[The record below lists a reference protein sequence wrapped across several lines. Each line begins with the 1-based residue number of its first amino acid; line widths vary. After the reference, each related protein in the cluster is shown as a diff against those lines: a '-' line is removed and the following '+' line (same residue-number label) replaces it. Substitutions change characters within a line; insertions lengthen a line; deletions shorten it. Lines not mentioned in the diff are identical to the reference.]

1 MEAPIKRTQLDWDR
15 FFYGMALLAAE
26 QSKDPD
32 RKVGAVLV
40 SADRRQVSPGFNGF
54 PPDVQ
59 DLPSLLADRDFKLAH
74 MVHAEDNCLRQSPFM
89 TTGCTVYVTAFP
101 CLHCAFKLR
110 AAGIRRVVAP
120 RPDLGHHRWGK
131 SWAMSVAVLT
141 NAGIL
146 ITYEVENTKH
156 ETVTG

>member
-1 MEAPIKRTQLDWDR
+1 MEAPIKRTPEDWDK
-15 FFYGMALLAAE
+15 FFYAIAVLAAG

-40 SADRRQVSPGFNGF
+40 SPDRRQVSPGFNGF
-54 PPDVQ
+54 PPDI
-59 DLPSLLADRDFKLAH
+59 DDFPELLADKAFKLEH
-74 MVHAEDNCLRQSPFM
+74 MVHAEDNCLRQAPFQPA
-89 TTGCTVYVTAFP
+89 GCTVYVTRFP

-120 RPDLGHHRWGK
+120 RPDLGHARWGK

-141 NAGIL
+141 RAGIL
-146 ITYEVENTKH
+146 ITYEVESIDH